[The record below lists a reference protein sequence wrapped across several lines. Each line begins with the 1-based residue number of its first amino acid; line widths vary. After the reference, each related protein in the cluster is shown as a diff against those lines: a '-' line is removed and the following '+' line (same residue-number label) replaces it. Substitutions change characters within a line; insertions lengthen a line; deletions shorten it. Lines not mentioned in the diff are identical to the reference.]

1 MSSAQLPATTRNA
14 RAMQCTATC
23 KQPAKRC
30 HLPECYAMMS
40 KVICVVQ
47 LYLLEQEEVKLDSSI
62 QQQRWQKHI
71 EEKLIWLYIQP
82 KRHRVA

>member
-1 MSSAQLPATTRNA
+1 
-14 RAMQCTATC
+14 
-23 KQPAKRC
+23 
-30 HLPECYAMMS
+30 MMS

-47 LYLLEQEEVKLDSSI
+47 LYLLEKEEIELDSSI

>member
-1 MSSAQLPATTRNA
+1 
-14 RAMQCTATC
+14 
-23 KQPAKRC
+23 
-30 HLPECYAMMS
+30 MMS

-47 LYLLEQEEVKLDSSI
+47 LYLLEKEEIELDSSI

-71 EEKLIWLYIQP
+71 EEKLIWLDIQP